1 MKGIWSVIIDIVI
14 KLVRGLL
21 PLMSVELTELI
32 QNWIMDFRERSR
44 KTSNPWDDLIADFL
58 YELFVEK

>member
-32 QNWIMDFRERSR
+32 QNWIMDFREKSR
-44 KTSNPWDDLIADFL
+44 QTSNPWDDLIADFL